1 MEHTRLTGLTV
12 VRIPD
17 SIVLRRVR
25 LYVTPPGE
33 VVECLQPGT
42 ICHLA
47 ENIIVRACPVIDEN
61 DQGTFLQHT

>member
-1 MEHTRLTGLTV
+1 MELARLIGLTV

-25 LYVTPPGE
+25 LYVTPPGG
-33 VVECLQPGT
+33 VVECLQPGI

-47 ENIIVRACPVIDEN
+47 ENVIVRACPVINEN
-61 DQGTFLQHT
+61 DQGTFLQHA